1 MFTKTKKFKKIHFL
15 SLIMKIKCPECG
27 SLRIANSMGE
37 VVCRK
42 CGFVIEENI
51 LVSY

>member
-1 MFTKTKKFKKIHFL
+1 MFPKTKKLKKFHFL
-15 SLIMKIKCPECG
+15 RFIMKIKCPECG
-27 SLRIANSMGE
+27 SAKIANGMGE

-51 LVSY
+51 VVGY